1 MKSVLQRPAPGTA
14 KLYSDEELLAIRLR
28 WLDAHL
34 RIPMI
39 EKGLVPGFTAEPHRT
54 SEINRLRRRRG
65 QLRKIIRAHDARRP
79 SRATALRERFLL
91 SELEEIA
98 LWLAAAPDL
107 DPKYVA
113 ILAVLQNEHRR
124 KRATPT
130 LAREL
135 LDAQIS
141 PTVGRRRNDLL
152 PGGRLE
158 RFGLLE
164 FPTPIDAPDDSSDFL
179 LPMRTPRRVLEFLT
193 GRDEPPPLLRSGM
206 SVEDPRRLKQA
217 PPLDARHRER
227 LAEFLAEAH
236 DRVGVTFL
244 EADAESSRTR
254 DRSEPADCALDFAR
268 HVARQRECTLLR
280 LQYSATP
287 KPADRAAG
295 ESLLTA
301 LIREACFYDAIVY
314 ISDAHEAIAAR
325 EFPLGYAHDLARETG
340 TVLLIAATRPEFDS
354 RPRRIVLHD
363 ASPELRTQVWRA
375 AIADLYERRNVP
387 ASPENLET
395 LARELADRFQ
405 LGPETIRTTVARL
418 DQDSS
423 GKNFVARDWQH
434 AIYQAARHN
443 ARRALGDVAV
453 RIAARVPRSA
463 LILPENVEREFNEFI
478 SHIRH
483 HTHVMHAWGFAA
495 NLAYGRGPAALF
507 VGPPGTGKTL
517 AAECLATELELDLY
531 KIDVSRIVDKYIG
544 ETEKNLGKIFDE
556 AAAAGGV
563 LFFDEADTLFAKRTE
578 ISDARDRYANV
589 ETGFLLQKIEEYEGP
604 VILASNLRENIDEA
618 FFRRIRFVLE
628 FEFPDEA
635 GRLRLWRALF
645 PQAVPLAADVD
656 FAALAAKIAVPGG
669 VIKNI
674 ALRAAFLAIT
684 ETESKVVSMR
694 HIITSAR
701 REYAKIGRLWTE

>member
-1 MKSVLQRPAPGTA
+1 MQA
-14 KLYSDEELLAIRLR
+14 
-28 WLDAHL
+28 
-34 RIPMI
+34 
-39 EKGLVPGFTAEPHRT
+39 
-54 SEINRLRRRRG
+54 
-65 QLRKIIRAHDARRP
+65 
-79 SRATALRERFLL
+79 
-91 SELEEIA
+91 
-98 LWLAAAPDL
+98 
-107 DPKYVA
+107 
-113 ILAVLQNEHRR
+113 
-124 KRATPT
+124 
-130 LAREL
+130 LARVS
-135 LDAQIS
+135 I
-141 PTVGRRRNDLL
+141 
-152 PGGRLE
+152 
-158 RFGLLE
+158 
-164 FPTPIDAPDDSSDFL
+164 
-179 LPMRTPRRVLEFLT
+179 
-193 GRDEPPPLLRSGM
+193 
-206 SVEDPRRLKQA
+206 LK
-217 PPLDARHRER
+217 
-227 LAEFLAEAH
+227 
-236 DRVGVTFL
+236 
-244 EADAESSRTR
+244 S
-254 DRSEPADCALDFAR
+254 
-268 HVARQRECTLLR
+268 
-280 LQYSATP
+280 
-287 KPADRAAG
+287 
-295 ESLLTA
+295 
-301 LIREACFYDAIVY
+301 
-314 ISDAHEAIAAR
+314 
-325 EFPLGYAHDLARETG
+325 
-340 TVLLIAATRPEFDS
+340 
-354 RPRRIVLHD
+354 
-363 ASPELRTQVWRA
+363 
-375 AIADLYERRNVP
+375 
-387 ASPENLET
+387 
-395 LARELADRFQ
+395 
-405 LGPETIRTTVARL
+405 
-418 DQDSS
+418 
-423 GKNFVARDWQH
+423 
-434 AIYQAARHN
+434 
-443 ARRALGDVAV
+443 ARRALADVAV